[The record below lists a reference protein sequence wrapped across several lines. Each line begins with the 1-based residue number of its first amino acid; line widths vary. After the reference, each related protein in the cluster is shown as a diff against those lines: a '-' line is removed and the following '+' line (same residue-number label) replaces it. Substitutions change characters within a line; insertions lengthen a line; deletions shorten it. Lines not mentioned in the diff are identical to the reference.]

1 MPRQSNA
8 DIVYAALPEMGSSPV
23 QVQRLAQNLPLTM
36 PQVTAALQ
44 VLKHSGRAI
53 NPRGSR
59 TNYWTRYEEPPV
71 VVEAPEPVE
80 EAPAPEEAAQSDAE
94 ARVHEVERH
103 LARIEGALAG
113 ITSRLG
119 EVLELQQSARCERI
133 LDSELLTALAVDL
146 GIDPLEVLRSSAEK
160 ERRLRDMPRAEY
172 AEMLSQAGRDL
183 GEPVH
188 AAQ

>member
-8 DIVYAALPEMGSSPV
+8 DIVYAALPEMGASPV

-59 TNYWTRYEEPPV
+59 TNYWTRYEAPPV

-80 EAPAPEEAAQSDAE
+80 DDPAPEAAPMSDAE

-113 ITSRLG
+113 MSSRLG
-119 EVLELQQSARCERI
+119 EVQEDQRRI
-133 LDSELLTALAVDL
+133 AGVVTDAAKDTVDQHFALIALL
-146 GIDPLEVLRSSAEK
+146 
-160 ERRLRDMPRAEY
+160 RA
-172 AEMLSQAGRDL
+172 L
-183 GEPVH
+183 GEEMGCDMGKVLLQAMSYEWQ
-188 AAQ
+188 AATASKDLADASQ

>member
-59 TNYWTRYEEPPV
+59 TNYWTRYEAPPV

-80 EAPAPEEAAQSDAE
+80 EAPAPEAAAQSDAE

-103 LARIEGALAG
+103 LARIEGALTG
-113 ITSRLG
+113 ISSRLG
-119 EVLELQQSARCERI
+119 ELIEEVRAGNAATAERLVTVDTLIMGLGSEVGANMDEVRMMGTLESLRRG
-133 LDSELLTALAVDL
+133 LAD
-146 GIDPLEVLRSSAEK
+146 
-160 ERRLRDMPRAEY
+160 
-172 AEMLSQAGRDL
+172 
-183 GEPVH
+183 

>member
-8 DIVYAALPEMGSSPV
+8 DIVYAALPEMGSSPM

-44 VLKHSGRAI
+44 VLKGQGRAI

-59 TNYWTRYEEPPV
+59 TNYWTRYEVPV
-71 VVEAPEPVE
+71 VVEPPAPEPEELE
-80 EAPAPEEAAQSDAE
+80 EAPEGPVLNDAE

-113 ITSRLG
+113 ISSRLG
-119 EVLELQQSARCERI
+119 ELIEE
-133 LDSELLTALAVDL
+133 
-146 GIDPLEVLRSSAEK
+146 
-160 ERRLRDMPRAEY
+160 
-172 AEMLSQAGRDL
+172 
-183 GEPVH
+183 VH
-188 AAQ
+188 AGNAATAERLITVDTLIMGLGSEVGADMDEVRMMGTLESLRRGLADA

>member
-1 MPRQSNA
+1 MPRQTNA

-44 VLKHSGRAI
+44 VLKHAGRAT
-53 NPRGSR
+53 NPRGAR

-71 VVEAPEPVE
+71 PVEVPEPVE
-80 EAPAPEEAAQSDAE
+80 DDPAPEAAPLSDAE

-113 ITSRLG
+113 MSSRLG
-119 EVLELQQSARCERI
+119 ELIEEVRAGNAATAERLVTVDALIMGLGSEVGANMDEVRMMGTLESLRRG
-133 LDSELLTALAVDL
+133 LAD
-146 GIDPLEVLRSSAEK
+146 A
-160 ERRLRDMPRAEY
+160 
-172 AEMLSQAGRDL
+172 
-183 GEPVH
+183 
-188 AAQ
+188 

>member
-8 DIVYAALPEMGSSPV
+8 DIVYAALPEIGSSPM

-44 VLKHSGRAI
+44 VLKGQGRAI

-59 TNYWTRYEEPPV
+59 TNYWTRYEAPV
-71 VVEAPEPVE
+71 VVEPPEPE
-80 EAPAPEEAAQSDAE
+80 EPEETVLNDAE

-113 ITSRLG
+113 ISSRLG
-119 EVLELQQSARCERI
+119 ELIEEVRAGNAATAERLVTVDTLIMGLGSEVGADMDEVRMMGTLESLRRG
-133 LDSELLTALAVDL
+133 LAD
-146 GIDPLEVLRSSAEK
+146 A
-160 ERRLRDMPRAEY
+160 
-172 AEMLSQAGRDL
+172 
-183 GEPVH
+183 
-188 AAQ
+188 

>member
-59 TNYWTRYEEPPV
+59 TNYWTRYEAPPV

-103 LARIEGALAG
+103 LARIEGALTG
-113 ITSRLG
+113 ISSRLG
-119 EVLELQQSARCERI
+119 EVQEDQRRISGMVADSAK
-133 LDSELLTALAVDL
+133 DTVDQHFALL
-146 GIDPLEVLRSSAEK
+146 GVLRA
-160 ERRLRDMPRAEY
+160 
-172 AEMLSQAGRDL
+172 L
-183 GEPVH
+183 GEEMGCDMDKVLLRAMSYQRQAATAAEGLAD